1 MGGLCRTNRH
11 RGPTLSTP
19 DPSRR
24 PTGWRHARSR
34 SALLL
39 LLAAVLVG
47 AGCSG
52 DAVGEPV
59 ARVTAGER
67 VEVASRDGWM
77 AVAVGTEVPG
87 GARVR
92 TGEAEARL
100 AFASGRVWLAPQGAA
115 VVADDRV
122 ELLRGEALVISTG
135 SFRARWTDVDVV
147 GEGVYRLTPGIAP
160 RLGVYRGEVEV
171 RRPAEARTV
180 AALHET
186 SLSSR
191 RLPASGRPLSY
202 RPDDPWDQILMRG
215 AIAFDGEAER
225 LGRDLARAYGTEPR
239 PAEFYAGFAL
249 APEKTVPALSSG
261 EGADRRSAAPGEAL
275 LRLFMAEAAAD
286 GQEPEALEVAVR
298 GVVELRSTGARW
310 GLVAA
315 ELAVTRR
322 QLTDVVDAGL
332 ARYTASLVQQTSLAP
347 PPGPPAPEA
356 VDTSEAPAPPAPP
369 PPPAP
374 ASPPPSAPT
383 SPPAPAPAPA
393 PPPAPGPAPTSGGT
407 GTAGGADLPP
417 PRQPDPTD
425 LLGQQPS
432 KGLVE
437 AVVDLVIGLP

>member
-1 MGGLCRTNRH
+1 M
-11 RGPTLSTP
+11 
-19 DPSRR
+19 
-24 PTGWRHARSR
+24 
-34 SALLL
+34 
-39 LLAAVLVG
+39 LLAAALVG

-52 DAVGEPV
+52 DDVGEPV

-67 VEVASRDGWM
+67 VEVASREGWM
-77 AVAVGTEVPG
+77 AVAVGTEIPG

-115 VVADDRV
+115 VLADDRV

-135 SFRARWTDVDVV
+135 SLRARWTDVEVV

-191 RLPASGRPLSY
+191 RLPAWGRPLSY
-202 RPDDPWDQILMRG
+202 RPDDSWDQTLMRE

-225 LGRDLARAYGTEPR
+225 LGRELARAYGTEPR

-249 APEKTVPALSSG
+249 APEKTVPALASG
-261 EGADRRSAAPGEAL
+261 DGADGRSGAPGEAL

-298 GVVELRSTGARW
+298 EVVELRSTGARW

-315 ELAVTRR
+315 ELAVTTR
-322 QLTDVVDAGL
+322 QLTDVVDAGH
-332 ARYTASLVQQTSLAP
+332 ARYTALLAHQTSPTP
-347 PPGPPAPEA
+347 PPGPPALEA
-356 VDTSEAPAPPAPP
+356 ADTSGAPAPP
-369 PPPAP
+369 PPPPPPPP
-374 ASPPPSAPT
+374 ASPPPSAPAAAP
-383 SPPAPAPAPA
+383 PPAPAPA
-393 PPPAPGPAPTSGGT
+393 PAPGPAPTSGGT
-407 GTAGGADLPP
+407 GTAGGTDVPP
-417 PRQPDPTD
+417 PRQPGPTDPTD
-425 LLGQQPS
+425 LLGQQPA